1 MRFKC
6 LRALLVV
13 QQERLRRACSGI
25 PFVDGR
31 CSNQGSVS
39 IRLAIKRRHADLHF
53 MNLYFREGE
62 TMPTRCLLERCQR
75 FIPDLP
81 QRSPPPPW
89 LNIEIESG

>member
-39 IRLAIKRRHADLHF
+39 IRLASKRRHADLHF

-62 TMPTRCLLERCQR
+62 TMPTCLLSTYDAADEEDGV
-75 FIPDLP
+75 DLACLRVLHT
-81 QRSPPPPW
+81 QQ
-89 LNIEIESG
+89 